1 MGSVSCS
8 AISTVLHFICIYDM
22 DSAEFQLRGREMIDY
37 IVNYLENVGDRRVTP
52 DVTPGYL
59 RPLLPAT
66 APENPEPWEDMMH
79 DVEEKILTG
88 MTHWQHPRFHAYFS
102 SGNSYPSFLA
112 SGVVSRGGGVIQ
124 SSASECILDAL
135 LAARALAIKRLR
147 LVYGDHVE
155 DGVLLSKLV
164 AYCSK

>member
-1 MGSVSCS
+1 MGSCS
-8 AISTVLHFICIYDM
+8 AISTVLHYTFICIYDM

-52 DVTPGYL
+52 DVAPGYL

-88 MTHWQHPRFHAYFS
+88 MTHWQLGRRIRAIGAPR
-102 SGNSYPSFLA
+102 
-112 SGVVSRGGGVIQ
+112 
-124 SSASECILDAL
+124 
-135 LAARALAIKRLR
+135 
-147 LVYGDHVE
+147 
-155 DGVLLSKLV
+155 
-164 AYCSK
+164 